1 MKNCP
6 KCKSPDYH
14 PDPSGPNGETVWIC
28 ETCSYQY
35 PSATAFAAAKIA
47 KPKKTAKVSHAKAEQ
62 AALPLPASV
71 SPEFGLLALERIE
84 VAEQVR
90 REFDPVAL
98 EELAADIAQ
107 RGIMQPLTVRK
118 TDTGFLLI
126 AGERRLRA
134 AKLAQLEA
142 VPCLVIECDEREHR
156 MAQIAENIQRQDL
169 TLREE
174 AEAIKALYEELG
186 TVKAVGERLHKSISW
201 VSKRLAV
208 AKDLGSYAAALLAD
222 GITEDLELILAV
234 NKLDEEYPGSNATWA
249 LCQKIRKG
257 EAGRED
263 AREALRRATE
273 PKKTG
278 DEPQAPRPAAE
289 PDPMQTSKYF
299 REWLRHPS
307 PWAPDDYLDVLWQ
320 LNKGI
325 GADTYRALKESED
338 YHRQQMQ
345 EAQRAALEHVR
356 QFAQDTCKASGDL
369 MQHEAWV
376 QFAKSKDPHND
387 LH

>member
-1 MKNCP
+1 M
-6 KCKSPDYH
+6 
-14 PDPSGPNGETVWIC
+14 T
-28 ETCSYQY
+28 T
-35 PSATAFAAAKIA
+35 SATAAAAAKIA
-47 KPKKTAKVSHAKAEQ
+47 KPKKGAKVSHAKAEQ

-98 EELAADIAQ
+98 GELAADIAQ

-118 TDTGFLLI
+118 TDNGFLLI

-142 VPCLVIECDEREHR
+142 VPCLVIECDDREHR

-208 AKDLGSYAAALLAD
+208 AKDLGGYAAALLAD

-234 NKLDEEYPGSNATWA
+234 NKLDEATPGSNATWA

-278 DEPQAPRPAAE
+278 DEPQEHRPAAE
-289 PDPMQTSKYF
+289 PDPLFQSKYF
-299 REWLRHPS
+299 RDWLKHPNL
-307 PWAPDDYLDVLWQ
+307 WGEDYREALWTMHD
-320 LNKGI
+320 GD
-325 GADTYRALKESED
+325 GAEHFRRLKESED
-338 YHRQQMQ
+338 YHRAQMI
-345 EAQRAALEHVR
+345 EAQQAQLLHL
-356 QFAQDTCKASGDL
+356 QTFAKMAREKTGA
-369 MQHEAWV
+369 MVQHEAWV
-376 QFAKSKDPHND
+376 AFAKSKDPHND